1 MTAASFAPGLASG
14 LPSDASL
21 MLTASGT
28 SMGKTGQVRRK
39 VSQVD
44 GRTLAEHVCAF
55 LRAQHP
61 VKTAQCVEAE
71 TGISAHTVRKW
82 LDQGNAPSGPAYD
95 ALVRRYGAP
104 FLCSVHPETRDAW
117 FAHVARMQEQERLEA
132 KARQIR
138 QRLTDMREGLL

>member
-1 MTAASFAPGLASG
+1 
-14 LPSDASL
+14 
-21 MLTASGT
+21 
-28 SMGKTGQVRRK
+28 MGKTGQVRRK
-39 VSQVD
+39 ISQVD
-44 GRTLAEHVCAF
+44 GRTLAEHVCTF
-55 LRAQHP
+55 LREQHP

-95 ALVRRYGAP
+95 ALVRRYGAS

-132 KARQIR
+132 HVRQMKQQLAALR
-138 QRLTDMREGLL
+138 EERL